1 MPLSTRIRYSFSPRD
16 GGTTAETLTDDLL
29 LEIISRSLAGFFCT
43 GTSKKRFQEF
53 ALHFFNF
60 SGTRGWPSLD
70 FLPQLPIHLL
80 DCCNGLLLCRCYGAS
95 AQANDGFQYVVCNP
109 ATEEWIALPD
119 DPGHTQAGDD
129 VGAMVRLGFNPA
141 VSSHFHVFVLL
152 MDDSFISGVD
162 VYSSETGRWVHKEKG
177 WNGDVALANP
187 QKATVF
193 LKGYDGFIQHSQGR
207 LHYASF
213 ADEVKDDRLV
223 VYVLEDYGSK
233 EWVLKH
239 TVKISDMFGS
249 ERCVNDYNVAFDW
262 IAIHPEC
269 NVIFFTVGFDTP
281 FMCYNMDSERT
292 RMLCTLENG
301 HSSYLPYVPM
311 YSELQSLHM

>member
-1 MPLSTRIRYSFSPRD
+1 
-16 GGTTAETLTDDLL
+16 
-29 LEIISRSLAGFFCT
+29 
-43 GTSKKRFQEF
+43 
-53 ALHFFNF
+53 
-60 SGTRGWPSLD
+60 
-70 FLPQLPIHLL
+70 
-80 DCCNGLLLCRCYGAS
+80 LCRCYGAPAS
-95 AQANDGFQYVVCNP
+95 AQADDGFQYVVCNP

-119 DPGHTQAGDD
+119 DPGHTHADDD

-152 MDDSFISGVD
+152 TDDSIISGVD

-187 QKATVF
+187 HKATVF
-193 LKGYDGFIQHSQGR
+193 LNGCLHFQTFTGLGWDLVPCVAAVDTDGETWANFAAPNPSDIDDGFIQHSQGR

-213 ADEVKDDRLV
+213 TDEIKDDRLV

-292 RMLCTLENG
+292 RMLCTLENVY
-301 HSSYLPYVPM
+301 SSYLPYVPM